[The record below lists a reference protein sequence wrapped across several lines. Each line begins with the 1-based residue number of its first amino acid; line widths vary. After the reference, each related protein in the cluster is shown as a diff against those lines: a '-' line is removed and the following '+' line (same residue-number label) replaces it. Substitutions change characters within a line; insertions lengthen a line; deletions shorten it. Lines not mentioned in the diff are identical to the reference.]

1 MSLILIILLAVFFG
15 YSLVLVLANN
25 REVEINLLFAQIP
38 STNLGLVLILTIA
51 LGVII
56 GVLVSLL
63 LFKVLQN
70 KLEIR
75 RLKKE
80 VTTLEGKLDETKLA
94 LQTERQT
101 VMDLQQQS
109 EASIPDTAA
118 DKAHHEVNV

>member
-109 EASIPDTAA
+109 EASNTAA